1 VGGPI
6 SRLALAA
13 AWRGR
18 DPAGSL
24 CVRDGRHS
32 RGAST
37 CLEVHVV
44 RTLAGAQLA
53 AITREMV
60 RITSD
65 GYGRGAT
72 EAKSYQCDE
81 VVVCVMK
88 GGLTP
93 VERNLIDHG
102 DEDLVRQLRL
112 RFQVHNGAAYCDAVE
127 RIVEQRVLTYQSQ
140 VLFDPDY
147 TVELFVLGDDGPRP
161 TPVDSS
167 V

>member
-1 VGGPI
+1 
-6 SRLALAA
+6 L
-13 AWRGR
+13 
-18 DPAGSL
+18 
-24 CVRDGRHS
+24 VR
-32 RGAST
+32 
-37 CLEVHVV
+37 V
-44 RTLAGAQLA
+44 LAGAQLA

-102 DEDLVRQLRL
+102 DGDLVRQLRL
-112 RFQVHNGAAYCDAVE
+112 RFQLHNGAAYCDAVQ
-127 RIVEQRVLTYQSQ
+127 RVAGQRVLTYQSQ

-147 TVELFVLGDDGPRP
+147 TVELFVLGDDAPRS
-161 TPVDSS
+161 TPAQRAV
-167 V
+167 

>member
-1 VGGPI
+1 LVG
-6 SRLALAA
+6 
-13 AWRGR
+13 
-18 DPAGSL
+18 
-24 CVRDGRHS
+24 
-32 RGAST
+32 
-37 CLEVHVV
+37 
-44 RTLAGAQLA
+44 TLAGTQLA

-93 VERNLIDHG
+93 VERNLVEHG
-102 DEDLVRQLRL
+102 DEDLVRELRL
-112 RFQVHNGAAYCDAVE
+112 RFQLRNRAAYCDAVE
-127 RIVEQRVLTYQSQ
+127 RIAERRVLTYQSQ

-147 TVELFVLGDDGPRP
+147 TVELFVLEDGPP
-161 TPVDSS
+161 TPVAADGS